1 MIDVIYNPV
10 AGPRVVNRIDQVRSY
25 LSARGRPF
33 RIRETAAPGDAVVMA
48 RESAIAGADAV
59 VAVGGD
65 GTMSEVADGL
75 AGSST
80 RLAFVPHGTGNVFA
94 SEFSLPESVEGC
106 LNLLSTGKTI
116 SVRMAQANDRRFV
129 LLASAG
135 FDAEVVERMNPGQ
148 KNLLGITAYVLCG
161 VRQILH
167 SQSTLWVEF
176 PGRERVEAQS
186 VIVARGKKYGGNVT
200 IAPGG
205 DIAGETF
212 QVIALLRKGRWSIA
226 KFALDVLRGKH
237 GASRHVLIRETPSL
251 FVRSAIPSACQVDGE
266 YLGPLP
272 VRFTMTDALLRIVV
286 PKEFPSP
293 PDSPDH
299 LAEALKGLGKDAWQS
314 QGGADRFLKRERDS
328 WK

>member
-48 RESAIAGADAV
+48 RESALEGADAV

-75 AGSST
+75 AGTAT

-94 SEFSLPESVEGC
+94 REFSLPESVDGC
-106 LNLLSTGKTI
+106 LDLLSSGKTI
-116 SVRMAQANDRRFV
+116 PVRMAKANDRRFV

-135 FDAEVVERMNPGQ
+135 FDAEVVERMNPRQ
-148 KNLLGITAYVLCG
+148 KNLLGIAAYFLCG
-161 VRQILH
+161 ARQILR
-167 SQSTLWVEF
+167 SQPTLWIEF
-176 PGRERVEAQS
+176 PDRERVEAQE
-186 VIVARGKKYGGNVT
+186 VIVVRGKKYGGNVT

-205 DIAGETF
+205 DIAGDTL

-226 KFALDVLRGKH
+226 KFAVDVLRGKH
-237 GASRHVLIRETPSL
+237 IASRHVLVRESPSL

-272 VRFTMTDALLRIVV
+272 VRFTVTDTLLRVVV
-286 PKEFPSP
+286 PLDFPSP
-293 PDSPDH
+293 P
-299 LAEALKGLGKDAWQS
+299 A
-314 QGGADRFLKRERDS
+314 
-328 WK
+328 

>member
-1 MIDVIYNPV
+1 MIDVIHNPA
-10 AGPRVVNRIDQVRSY
+10 AGPKVVNRIDRVRAY
-25 LSARGRPF
+25 LSARGLPF

-48 RESAIAGADAV
+48 REAALEGADTV

-65 GTMSEVADGL
+65 GTMNEVADGL
-75 AGSST
+75 AGSAT

-106 LNLLSTGKTI
+106 LDLLSTGKTI
-116 SVRMAQANDRRFV
+116 SIRMAKANDRRFV

-135 FDAEVVERMNPGQ
+135 FDAEVVERMNSRQ
-148 KNLLGITAYVLCG
+148 KNLLGISAYVLCG
-161 VRQILH
+161 ARHLLR
-167 SQSTLWVEF
+167 SQPTLWLEL
-176 PGRERVEAQS
+176 PSRERIEAQA

-205 DIAGETF
+205 DITGETF

-237 GASRHVLIRETPSL
+237 VVSRHVLIRETPSL
-251 FVRSAIPSACQVDGE
+251 FVRCAIPSACQVDGE

-272 VRFTMTDALLRIVV
+272 VRFSVTDALLRVVV
-286 PKEFPSP
+286 PVEFPSP
-293 PDSPDH
+293 P
-299 LAEALKGLGKDAWQS
+299 A
-314 QGGADRFLKRERDS
+314 
-328 WK
+328 

>member
-10 AGPRVVNRIDQVRSY
+10 AGPRVVNRIDQVRAY
-25 LSARGRPF
+25 LTARGRPF

-75 AGSST
+75 AGSAT

-94 SEFSLPESVEGC
+94 REFSLPESVEGC
-106 LNLLSTGKTI
+106 LDLLSSGKTI
-116 SVRMAQANDRRFV
+116 SVRMAKANDRRFV

-135 FDAEVVERMNPGQ
+135 FDAEVVERMNPRQ
-148 KNLLGITAYVLCG
+148 KNLLGIAAYVVCG
-161 VRQILH
+161 ARHFLR
-167 SQSTLWVEF
+167 SQPTLWIEF
-176 PGRERVEAQS
+176 PDRERVEAQA
-186 VIVARGKKYGGNVT
+186 VFVVRGKKYGGNVT
-200 IAPGG
+200 IAPDG
-205 DIAGETF
+205 DIAGETL

-226 KFALDVLRGKH
+226 KFVLDALRGKH
-237 GASRHVLIRETPSL
+237 TASRHVLVRESPSL

-272 VRFTMTDALLRIVV
+272 VRFSVTDVLLRVVV
-286 PKEFPSP
+286 PKEFPS
-293 PDSPDH
+293 
-299 LAEALKGLGKDAWQS
+299 G
-314 QGGADRFLKRERDS
+314 
-328 WK
+328 